1 MVLFDQ
7 LNFQNDQLETVT
19 EYLRPLIDLASAH
32 IPEEQ
37 HHETVLYMLATAG
50 MRMIPQEAQDSIL
63 SELRGSI
70 PSMTN
75 FVFSEKNVGVITGKE
90 EGIYA
95 WIAANYILGK
105 LKVSIH
111 SCKFL

>member
-1 MVLFDQ
+1 
-7 LNFQNDQLETVT
+7 
-19 EYLRPLIDLASAH
+19 
-32 IPEEQ
+32 
-37 HHETVLYMLATAG
+37 MLATAG

-105 LKVSIH
+105 LKVSIRN
-111 SCKFL
+111 CKFL